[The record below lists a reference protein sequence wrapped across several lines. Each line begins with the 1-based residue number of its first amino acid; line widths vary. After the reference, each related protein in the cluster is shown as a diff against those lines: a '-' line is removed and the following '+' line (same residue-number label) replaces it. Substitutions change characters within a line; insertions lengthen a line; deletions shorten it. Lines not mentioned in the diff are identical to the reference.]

1 MRYFISLFL
10 LFFAHSLLPAQK
22 YDYNWFTGETD
33 FLPGPP
39 GNFVIDF
46 NEYPVQVKH
55 VETDYFMNRTQH
67 SISDVEGK
75 FLYYSNGCSLWQYG
89 VPPVLIS
96 DDLNPLD
103 YLCGT
108 PSQLAVN
115 QQHGLF
121 SLAIGEDR
129 YFIFGFSV
137 IPAANCQLQRFFYH
151 IAKFIDGEGM
161 MEEQDHLLAEGCFNG
176 ATATRHANG
185 RDWWILLSDLNE
197 HKFRRW
203 LLTPS
208 GVVGPEVQDLSDM
221 PLPGHAYSWYEF
233 SPDGTRLV
241 SRYPDTGTAIYDFDR
256 CTGLLTY
263 QTLLSKPPYSGNY
276 TVISSNG
283 QYLYTT
289 DDFSSKLIQYDLLAS
304 DVAVSEQV
312 VALYDG
318 FIDTTISEGSFFYS
332 MQRGPDGK
340 IYIFGGITHYMH
352 VIDFPDRAGAAC
364 HVRQRALTFPSYTW
378 SPNAYYPTYRLG
390 PLDGTSCDTLGINN
404 LPLAMYHHYVEDTL
418 VPLAVT
424 FTNASYYEP
433 TAWYWTFGDGS
444 SSTEVSPVHT
454 YAGGGT
460 YEVCLIV
467 SNAYGADTL
476 CREIVV
482 AGTSDVG
489 NIVMLPQV
497 LVGPNPFEE
506 VLRVQVPAL
515 VRGVSP
521 VFRLSNALGREVLQ
535 LPLNTFDNTFPV
547 STLPAGIYVWQVMWQ
562 GRVTQSG
569 KVVKMN

>member
-10 LFFAHSLLPAQK
+10 LFFAYSLLPAQK
-22 YDYNWFTGETD
+22 YDYNWFTGERD
-33 FLPGPP
+33 LLPGPP
-39 GNFVIDF
+39 GNFVINF

-55 VETDYFMNRTQH
+55 VETDYFMNATQH
-67 SISDVEGK
+67 SMSDKDGN

-89 VPPVLIS
+89 TPPVLIS
-96 DDLNPLD
+96 DDLNSTD
-103 YLCGT
+103 WLCST
-108 PSQLAVN
+108 SEPAVG

-121 SLAIGEDR
+121 SIPNGEGA

-137 IPAANCQLQRFFYH
+137 NPSPNCYFKKFFYH
-151 IAKFIDGEGM
+151 IVKFTDGAGT

-203 LLTPS
+203 LLTPA
-208 GVVGPEVQDLSDM
+208 GLTGPEVQDLSAT
-221 PLPGHAYSWYEF
+221 PLPGHIYSWYEF
-233 SPDGTRLV
+233 SPDGTKLV
-241 SRYPDTGTAIYDFDR
+241 SRYQDTGTAIYDFDR

-263 QTLLSKPPYSGNY
+263 QTLLPKPPYSSVYVAISGN
-276 TVISSNG
+276 SR
-283 QYLYTT
+283 YLYTG
-289 DDFSSKLIQYDLLAS
+289 DDYTEKLIQYDLQATDIVAS
-304 DVAVSEQV
+304 EQTVAVH
-312 VALYDG
+312 DG
-318 FIDTTISEGSFFYS
+318 FVDSITTTKSNFGA

-378 SPNAYYPTYRLG
+378 APNAYYPTYRLG
-390 PLDGTSCDTLGINN
+390 PMDGTSCDTLGINN

-482 AGTSDVG
+482 TGTSDVG

-506 VLRVQVPAL
+506 ALRVQVPAL

-535 LPLNTFDNTFPV
+535 VRLEGFDNAIPV
-547 STLPAGIYVWQVMWQ
+547 STLPAGIYVWQVIWQ
-562 GRVTQSG
+562 GRVMQSG